1 MQNEIR
7 KHISFSFVKAKDI
20 VVFLTDNYAAHSSF
34 FAGNSANN
42 FVQVPS
48 NVPVIYGKLLFIA
61 SWRKG
66 RIELLLGHHIK
77 QLIQHQPLMRQLM
90 NHRMAFLDTTITT
103 TQI

>member
-1 MQNEIR
+1 M
-7 KHISFSFVKAKDI
+7 
-20 VVFLTDNYAAHSSF
+20 VFLTDNYVAHSSF

-48 NVPVIYGKLLFIA
+48 NVPSIYGKLLFIA

-90 NHRMAFLDTTITT
+90 NHNSKILQASLLPCCCSL
-103 TQI
+103 

>member
-48 NVPVIYGKLLFIA
+48 NVPVIYGNFFFFRYI
-61 SWRKG
+61 
-66 RIELLLGHHIK
+66 I
-77 QLIQHQPLMRQLM
+77 
-90 NHRMAFLDTTITT
+90 F
-103 TQI
+103 